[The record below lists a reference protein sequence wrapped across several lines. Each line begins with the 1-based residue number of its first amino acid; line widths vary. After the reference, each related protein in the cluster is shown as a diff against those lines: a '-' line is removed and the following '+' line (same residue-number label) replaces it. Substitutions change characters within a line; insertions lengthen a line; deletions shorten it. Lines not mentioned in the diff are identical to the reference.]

1 MPTIKI
7 FKATICEVNIA
18 GAKLSPLNN
27 RITLGLVNINPT
39 VKGVAKAILTS
50 QIVALNILMVGISGV
65 MGLQVLYPMG
75 RINIVILCTFIGAVV
90 NVVLNVLLIPVYGHN
105 GTAVAYMLAEVA
117 VTVSMFTTAPMNVQR
132 ITIFIL
138 PIG

>member
-39 VKGVAKAILTS
+39 VKGIAKAKIKS
-50 QIVALNILMVGISGV
+50 
-65 MGLQVLYPMG
+65 YD
-75 RINIVILCTFIGAVV
+75 F
-90 NVVLNVLLIPVYGHN
+90 
-105 GTAVAYMLAEVA
+105 
-117 VTVSMFTTAPMNVQR
+117 
-132 ITIFIL
+132 
-138 PIG
+138 